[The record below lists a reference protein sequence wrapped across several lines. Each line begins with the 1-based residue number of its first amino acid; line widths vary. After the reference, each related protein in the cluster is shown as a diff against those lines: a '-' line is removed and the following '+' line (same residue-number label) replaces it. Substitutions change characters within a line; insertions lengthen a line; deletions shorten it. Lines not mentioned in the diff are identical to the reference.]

1 MGESN
6 SSSERILF
14 VTGRLAAP
22 TVREVVAR
30 VGAEMGFQPEV
41 AVLNVS
47 VAALLTT
54 AIVSRRLTVNS
65 AIDRAIL
72 PGWCRGN
79 LEPLRDQFGIPF
91 ERGPKNIHDLPLF
104 FGRQGR
110 DPVDLSR
117 YDIEILAEIN
127 HAPRLGDAE
136 IFRIAEKYR
145 ADGADVIDLGCDPG
159 TEWSEAGRVTRTL
172 VREGFRVS
180 IDSFNRGE
188 VTQAVEAGAELVLSC
203 NASNVE
209 WASRLGVELV
219 VIPDDTRGLD
229 SMAETVE
236 RLEAAGAHYRLDP
249 ILDPIAFGF
258 ADALTRY
265 GATRARWPEG
275 EIMMGVGNLTELT
288 EVDSSGVN
296 TLLAGVC
303 QEWGIRSV
311 LTTEV
316 IPWCQSS
323 VKELDLA
330 RRLMKYAVERKVPP
344 KHLTSELV
352 LLRDPRVPRETQSD
366 IERMRMEIRDKNFR
380 IVLAE
385 GKMHLFNSEGHWAG
399 DDPFE
404 IFDQMAREASG
415 LDPQHAFYL
424 GYELAK
430 ANTALTLG
438 KRYTQDEALSWGFL
452 TRSEQSAQER
462 RKQNRQ
468 IRERSPDPQAEDDG
482 QMDPST

>member
-1 MGESN
+1 MGDSN

-22 TVREVVAR
+22 IVRDVVAR
-30 VGAEMGFQPEV
+30 VGREVGFQPEV

-54 AIVSRRLTVNS
+54 TIVARRLTVDPT
-65 AIDRAIL
+65 IDRAIL
-72 PGWCRGN
+72 PGWCQGE
-79 LEPLRDQFGIPF
+79 LKPLRRQFGIPF
-91 ERGPKNIHDLPLF
+91 ERGPKNIHDLPRF

-117 YDIEILAEIN
+117 FDIEILAEIN
-127 HAPRLGDAE
+127 HVPRLTETE
-136 IFRIAEKYR
+136 IFQIAEKYR
-145 ADGADVIDLGCDPG
+145 ADGADVIDLGCEPG
-159 TEWSEAGRVTRTL
+159 VEWAEAGCVTRAL

-180 IDSFNRGE
+180 IDSFNRTE
-188 VTQAVEAGAELVLSC
+188 VTQAVEGGAELVLSC

-209 WASRLGVELV
+209 WASQLGAELV
-219 VIPDDTRGLD
+219 VIPDDSRSLD
-229 SMAETVE
+229 SMATTIEHLDASGT
-236 RLEAAGAHYRLDP
+236 RYRLDP

-258 ADALTRY
+258 ADSLTRY
-265 GATRARWPEG
+265 GATRARWPDA

-288 EVDSSGVN
+288 EVDSVGVN

-316 IPWCQSS
+316 IPWCQSAI
-323 VKELDLA
+323 KELDLA
-330 RRLMKYAVERKVPP
+330 RRLMKCAVEQKVPP

-352 LLRDPRVPRETQSD
+352 VLRDPRVSRVSEAD
-366 IERMRMEIRDKNFR
+366 IEQMRREIRDRNFR
-380 IVLAE
+380 ILLSDN
-385 GKMHLFNSEGHWAG
+385 KMHLFNADGHWAG
-399 DDPFE
+399 DDPYE
-404 IFDQMAREASG
+404 I
-415 LDPQHAFYL
+415 LDRMLAETAGVEPQHAFYL

-438 KRYTQDEALSWGFL
+438 KCYTQDDALSWGFL
-452 TRSEQSAQER
+452 TRPEHSAQER
-462 RKQNRQ
+462 RKQNRRR
-468 IRERSPDPQAEDDG
+468 RERTPDEGSEPASPDATCE
-482 QMDPST
+482 